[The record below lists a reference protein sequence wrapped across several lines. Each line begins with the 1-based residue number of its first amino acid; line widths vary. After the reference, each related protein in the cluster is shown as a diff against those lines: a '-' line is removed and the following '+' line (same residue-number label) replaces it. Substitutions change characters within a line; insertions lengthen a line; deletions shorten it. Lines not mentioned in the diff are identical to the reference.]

1 MIKAIAID
9 DEPLALKIVTHFC
22 SQVDYIELQKTFT
35 KTDEALAYLGKNQV
49 DLLFLDIQMPGKNG
63 IDFYKMLPPETMVIF
78 TTAYSE
84 YAVEGFNVNAI
95 DYLLKPFSS
104 ERFLTATDKVLK
116 EHRARTNNTGESYLM
131 LRADYKL
138 HRISFDDI
146 LLVEGLDDYVKV
158 HIKGKSPITA
168 RLSMKGLMEKLPQ
181 PEFLRVHRSYIIP
194 INKVKSLYNKTLQL
208 EDFVIPVGDTYKEA
222 VARHFA
228 E

>member
-1 MIKAIAID
+1 M
-9 DEPLALKIVTHFC
+9 AL
-22 SQVDYIELQKTFT
+22 LKTFT
-35 KTDEALAYLGKNQV
+35 KTDETLAYLEKKPVG
-49 DLLFLDIQMPGKNG
+49 LLFLDIQMPGKNG
-63 IDFYKMLPPETMVIF
+63 IDFYKMLSPETMVIF

-84 YAVEGFNVNAI
+84 YAVEGFNVNAV
-95 DYLLKPFSS
+95 DYLLKPFSF

-116 EHRARTNNTGESYLM
+116 EQRTRTTATADNYLL

-138 HRISFDDI
+138 HRISFEDI
-146 LLVEGLDDYVKV
+146 LLIEGLDDYVKV

-194 INKVKSLYNKTLQL
+194 LNKVKSLYNKTLQL

-222 VARHFA
+222 VGKYFA